1 MPPFISED
9 LVHAWDVQLAGH
21 LRSLPD
27 NDVRFNLIS
36 RILAQFPDNYRKR
49 IRETIPSIS
58 VERENELL
66 LLILDQLLGR
76 RAPLWPIQ
84 PLPRGSAKKRRYT
97 YIYIYMW
104 GLWIYM
110 WGYGIYMYMYIYI
123 YIYSICYKHNPHMPQ
138 LTQTYIFIQIS
149 IEISG

>member
-97 YIYIYMW
+97 YIYIY
-104 GLWIYM
+104 IYIYICG
-110 WGYGIYMYMYIYI
+110 GYGYICGGMVYICICICIYIYIYINKYIYI
-123 YIYSICYKHNPHMPQ
+123 YIYI
-138 LTQTYIFIQIS
+138 
-149 IEISG
+149 

>member
-1 MPPFISED
+1 MSPFIFEE
-9 LVHAWDVQLAGH
+9 LVHRWDVKLSGH

-27 NDVRFNLIS
+27 NDVRFNFIS
-36 RILAQFPDNYRKR
+36 KCLAQFPYNYRKR
-49 IRETIPSIS
+49 IRSKIPTIS
-58 VERENELL
+58 VERETELL
-66 LLILDQLLGR
+66 LLILDQLLRR

-97 YIYIYMW
+97 YIYIYIYMW

-123 YIYSICYKHNPHMPQ
+123 YIYINK
-138 LTQTYIFIQIS
+138 YIYIYIY
-149 IEISG
+149 I